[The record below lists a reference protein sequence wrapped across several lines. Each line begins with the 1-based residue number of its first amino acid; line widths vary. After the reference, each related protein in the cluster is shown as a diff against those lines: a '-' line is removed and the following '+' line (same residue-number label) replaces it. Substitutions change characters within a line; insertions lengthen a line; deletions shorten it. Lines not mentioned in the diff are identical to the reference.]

1 MCLQY
6 SKNNCIDKIVEY
18 LHSSIQMPHL
28 IFNPMSKV
36 PTNYDFY
43 LLIVPIKSLKT
54 QNVLKSFI
62 VGTFEYQT
70 LEICKTDKYFSC
82 FQLTQNTL
90 GTLEKIF
97 KARTEFLNFLLIL
110 LVIQNF
116 KFTQLNGNISIL
128 QIIQIKISFKVI
140 KTYSLLYTKIRI
152 KHFLTSR

>member
-1 MCLQY
+1 
-6 SKNNCIDKIVEY
+6 
-18 LHSSIQMPHL
+18 
-28 IFNPMSKV
+28 MSKV

-82 FQLTQNTL
+82 FQLTQNTM

-97 KARTEFLNFLLIL
+97 KASTEFLNSPYSFDHTK
-110 LVIQNF
+110 V
-116 KFTQLNGNISIL
+116 
-128 QIIQIKISFKVI
+128 QI
-140 KTYSLLYTKIRI
+140 YTTEWKYQYI
-152 KHFLTSR
+152 TNYTN